1 MRIHDYGEMNLHD
14 LDVMREIGSI
24 GTGHAA
30 TSLSQMLQKEVRITF
45 PQIKILG
52 YDEAVESIGGNVEE
66 IVGATL
72 VKMDDEINGIMLF
85 LFNLELANTV
95 FEKMMGV
102 TYPSFEQFDEMA
114 YSAMTEIG
122 NIIICSYV
130 NAFTEFVDLNISLSV
145 PSSCVSMLGAI
156 LEVPIAE
163 YGYETDKL
171 MYCTADFVIDGKTY
185 RDWLLMLPD
194 IASLNNILK
203 KLGVE

>member
-1 MRIHDYGEMNLHD
+1 MRIRDYGEMNLQD

-30 TSLSQMLQKEVRITF
+30 TSLSNMLQKEVRITF

-52 YDEAVESIGGNVEE
+52 YDEAVDSIGGDVEE
-66 IVGATL
+66 VVGATL
-72 VKMDDEINGIMLF
+72 VKMDGEINGLMLF
-85 LFNLELANTV
+85 LFNLEFANTI

-102 TYPSFEQFDEMA
+102 SYPSFEAFDDMA
-114 YSAMTEIG
+114 HSAITEIG

-130 NAFTEFVDLNISLSV
+130 NAFTELVDLNISLSV
-145 PSSCVSMLGAI
+145 PSSAVSMLGAI
-156 LEVPIAE
+156 LTVPIAE

-171 MYCTADFVIDGKTY
+171 MYCTADFVIEGKTY
-185 RDWLLMLPD
+185 NDWLLMLPD